1 MQLLRENNIDFLV
14 GGAYALGHYTGIDRD
29 TKDFD
34 LFLRPADVSPA
45 LAIWSKAG
53 YMAEYTFTH
62 WLAKVKCGRVYVDII
77 FRSGNG
83 LGVVDDIWF
92 QHSHEATI
100 FDMHVRV
107 VPPEELIWQ
116 KAYIMERERFDG
128 ADVAH
133 MVKACGGRLDWNRL
147 GQRFGSDW
155 RVWWSHLILFGF
167 IFPSKRHLIPLELM
181 KEFAARVLQEQNEP
195 FLGDPICNGTLLSRI
210 QYQPDLR
217 EFVDARKA
225 ARSEM
230 SNEETQRWVEA
241 GSEVARHNKESKE

>member
-34 LFLRPADVSPA
+34 LFLRPADVAWA
-45 LAIWSKAG
+45 LAIWNKAG
-53 YMAEYTFTH
+53 YTAEYTFTH

-92 QHSHEATI
+92 QPAHDATI
-100 FDMHVRV
+100 FNMPVRV

-133 MVKACGGRLDWNRL
+133 LLKACGERLDWNRL
-147 GQRFGSDW
+147 VQRFGSDW
-155 RVWWSHLILFGF
+155 RVLWSHLILFGF
-167 IFPSKRHLIPLELM
+167 IFPSKRHLIPLDLVN
-181 KEFAARVLQEQNEP
+181 EFAARVVKEQGEP
-195 FLGDPICNGTLLSRI
+195 FAGDPVCNGTLLSRI
-210 QYQPDLR
+210 QYEFDLR
-217 EFVDARKA
+217 QFADARQA
-225 ARSEM
+225 VRSEM
-230 SNEETQRWVEA
+230 SNEEIQRWVEA
-241 GSEVARHNKESKE
+241 GSEVARYNKS

>member
-45 LAIWSKAG
+45 LALWRKAG
-53 YMAEYTFTH
+53 YTAEYTFTH
-62 WLAKVKCGRVYVDII
+62 WLAKVKCGRMYVDVI

-83 LGVVDDIWF
+83 LGPVDHVWF
-92 QHSHEATI
+92 EHAQDATI
-100 FDMHVRV
+100 FDMQVKV

-116 KAYIMERERFDG
+116 KSYIMERERFDG

-133 MVKACGGRLDWNRL
+133 MLKACGENLDWNRL
-147 GQRFGSDW
+147 VKRFDTDW
-155 RVWWSHLILFGF
+155 RVLWSHLILFGF
-167 IFPSKRHLIPLELM
+167 IFPSKRHMIPLELV
-181 KEFAARVLQEQNEP
+181 KDFVARVGKEQSEP
-195 FLGDPICNGTLLSRI
+195 CIGDPICNGTLLSRI
-210 QYQPDLR
+210 QYQSDLR

-230 SNEETQRWVEA
+230 SSEETQRWVEA
-241 GSEVARHNKESKE
+241 GSEVARHNKT